1 MKIRTD
7 EDVRNRLM
15 MSMGLMALGSAILML
30 GFNIG
35 YGWILAGLILT
46 LGALYHA
53 AKPKE
58 DFIEDER
65 SVRNKEKA
73 GYHAFNT
80 MLILIIIFNLL
91 YFYKIWMPSPS
102 QIYALLFL
110 VGIYVWLA
118 FQWMYNKKG
127 DVV

>member
-1 MKIRTD
+1 MTLHFLFMQDGVGWMKIRTD

-15 MSMGLMALGSAILML
+15 MSMGLIAVGSAILML
-30 GFNIG
+30 GFDIG

-46 LGALYHA
+46 LGALYNA

-80 MLILIIIFNLL
+80 MFMLIIIFTVVL
-91 YFYKIWMPSPS
+91 YETVRRLW
-102 QIYALLFL
+102 
-110 VGIYVWLA
+110 
-118 FQWMYNKKG
+118 KG
-127 DVV
+127 CRYSRRDRI

>member
-30 GFNIG
+30 GFDIG

-46 LGALYHA
+46 LGALYNA

-73 GYHAFNT
+73 GYHAFGT
-80 MLILIIIFNLL
+80 MLILIIILNLL
-91 YFYKIWMPSPS
+91 YFYKIWVLLPS

-127 DVV
+127 E

>member
-15 MSMGLMALGSAILML
+15 MSMGSIGVGSAILML
-30 GFNIG
+30 GFDIG

-46 LGALYHA
+46 LGALYNA

-80 MLILIIIFNLL
+80 MLILIITLNLL
-91 YFYKIWMPSPS
+91 YFYKIWMPLPS

-127 DVV
+127 DVE

>member
-15 MSMGLMALGSAILML
+15 LSMGAMALGSAILML
-30 GFNIG
+30 GFDIG
-35 YGWILAGLILT
+35 CGWILAGLILT
-46 LGALYHA
+46 LGALYNA

-73 GYHAFNT
+73 GYHAFNA
-80 MLILIIIFNLL
+80 MIVLIIILNLL
-91 YFYKIWMPSPS
+91 YFYKIWMPVPS
-102 QIYALLFL
+102 QIYALLFF
-110 VGIYVWLA
+110 VGMYVWLV
-118 FQWMYNKKG
+118 FQWMCNKKG
-127 DVV
+127 E

>member
-1 MKIRTD
+1 MRIRTD
-7 EDVRNRLM
+7 EGVRTRLM
-15 MSMGLMALGSAILML
+15 LSMGLMALGSAILML
-30 GFNIG
+30 GFDIG

-46 LGALYHA
+46 LGALYNA

-73 GYHAFNT
+73 GYHAFCT
-80 MLILIIIFNLL
+80 MLILIIILNLL
-91 YFYKIWMPSPS
+91 YFYNIWVPLPS
-102 QIYALLFL
+102 QVYVLLFF

-127 DVV
+127 E

>member
-15 MSMGLMALGSAILML
+15 LSMGAMALGSAILML
-30 GFNIG
+30 GFDIG

-46 LGALYHA
+46 LGALYNA

-58 DFIEDER
+58 DFTEDER

-73 GYHAFNT
+73 GYHAFNA
-80 MLILIIIFNLL
+80 MIVLIIILNLL
-91 YFYKIWMPSPS
+91 HFYKILVPVPS
-102 QIYALLFL
+102 QIYALLFF
-110 VGIYVWLA
+110 VGIYVWLV
-118 FQWMYNKKG
+118 FQWMCNKKG
-127 DVV
+127 E

>member
-15 MSMGLMALGSAILML
+15 MSMGLMALGSAIRML
-30 GFNIG
+30 GFDIG

-46 LGALYHA
+46 LGALYNA

-65 SVRNKEKA
+65 SARNKEKA

-80 MLILIIIFNLL
+80 MLILIITLNLL
-91 YFYKIWMPSPS
+91 YFPKIWMPSPS
-102 QIYALLFL
+102 QIYALLFF

-127 DVV
+127 DVE